1 MGSSPV
7 EGKGLRQDW
16 AQGGLAQEEYV
27 IVVNSSV
34 EALAKRAKNCGLSVA
49 TLPAARG
56 IRPSFL
62 NEEMGATSVSTQ
74 SS

>member
-1 MGSSPV
+1 M
-7 EGKGLRQDW
+7 
-16 AQGGLAQEEYV
+16 AQEEYV

-34 EALAKRAKNCGLSVA
+34 EALPKRAKNFGLSVA

-56 IRPSFL
+56 IRPSFV

>member
-1 MGSSPV
+1 M
-7 EGKGLRQDW
+7 
-16 AQGGLAQEEYV
+16 

-34 EALAKRAKNCGLSVA
+34 GALPKRAKNCGLSVA

-56 IRPSFL
+56 LRPSFV
-62 NEEMGATSVSTQ
+62 NEEMGAKSVSTQ